1 MTITTRTA
9 STTVPELPDSILSC
23 PPSPSLSLSLS
34 SLVSVST
41 TPATDEPSFDEF
53 SEKECESA
61 KNTAIGQLPTAITN
75 TVMSG
80 GKKPSEFAGG
90 KDRYLPDY
98 LLNRVN
104 AEGKPPL
111 LLRPLAALLEF
122 FKIYGFGQTN
132 CASCATA
139 VAETL
144 EKNDVYQAMPKL
156 RGADVKGIMGLPV
169 NSGKSFDERLTK
181 LQQLKTGDEL
191 LTKLQQLK
199 STDDPLTILQQLKLE
214 DELNGVIVIH
224 RPARWQWLPGATQG
238 HACNL
243 IKFKDSNLIH
253 FFDAQK
259 KTHLS
264 FDLSIS
270 QQEKPLNSTDQK
282 KLSNQEAQISK
293 FLGPIGAG
301 GIDLYMKKIHEDI
314 NEKTGASAPVQ
325 QTA

>member
-1 MTITTRTA
+1 MKVTA
-9 STTVPELPDSILSC
+9 PPATPAVLPDSTLLRSSSC
-23 PPSPSLSLSLS
+23 LSL
-34 SLVSVST
+34 ST
-41 TPATDEPSFDEF
+41 TPATDVLGFDEF
-53 SEKECESA
+53 SEKECELA
-61 KNTAIGQLPTAITN
+61 KNSASANSLKIITN
-75 TVMSG
+75 TVVPD
-80 GKKPSEFAGG
+80 GKKPSEFEGS
-90 KDRYLPDY
+90 KDRYLSDY
-98 LLNRVN
+98 LLNCVN

-111 LLRPLAALLEF
+111 LLRPLAALLALLG
-122 FKIYGFGQTN
+122 IHGFGQTN

-144 EKNDVYQAMPKL
+144 ESNVLHQAMPKL

-169 NSGKSFDERLTK
+169 NSGESFDER
-181 LQQLKTGDEL
+181 

-301 GIDLYMKKIHEDI
+301 GIDLYMKEMHENI
-314 NEKTGASAPVQ
+314 NRRPEHQPQPNGELKT
-325 QTA
+325 

>member
-1 MTITTRTA
+1 MKVTA
-9 STTVPELPDSILSC
+9 SAPPDNLAESPGSTLSRP
-23 PPSPSLSLSLS
+23 PPSPYLRL
-34 SLVSVST
+34 ST
-41 TPATDEPSFDEF
+41 TPATDELGFDEF
-53 SEKECESA
+53 SEKEWELA

-90 KDRYLPDY
+90 KDRYLSDY

-111 LLRPLAALLEF
+111 LLRPLAALLALCG
-122 FKIYGFGQTN
+122 IHGFGQTN

-144 EKNDVYQAMPKL
+144 ESNVLHQAMPKL

-169 NSGKSFDERLTK
+169 NSGESFDER
-181 LQQLKTGDEL
+181 

-301 GIDLYMKKIHEDI
+301 GIDLYMKKMHADI
-314 NEKTGASAPVQ
+314 NKKAGASAP
-325 QTA
+325 A

>member
-1 MTITTRTA
+1 MKVTA
-9 STTVPELPDSILSC
+9 SAPPDNLAESPGSTLSRP
-23 PPSPSLSLSLS
+23 PPSPYLRL
-34 SLVSVST
+34 ST
-41 TPATDEPSFDEF
+41 TPATDELGFDEF
-53 SEKECESA
+53 SEKECELA
-61 KNTAIGQLPTAITN
+61 KNSASANSLKIITN
-75 TVMSG
+75 TVVPD
-80 GKKPSEFAGG
+80 GKKPSEFEGS
-90 KDRYLPDY
+90 KDRYLSDY
-98 LLNRVN
+98 LLNCVN

-111 LLRPLAALLEF
+111 LLRPLAALLALLG
-122 FKIYGFGQTN
+122 IHGFGQTN

-144 EKNDVYQAMPKL
+144 ESNVLHQAMPKL

-169 NSGKSFDERLTK
+169 NSGESFDER
-181 LQQLKTGDEL
+181 

-301 GIDLYMKKIHEDI
+301 GIDLYMKKMHADI
-314 NEKTGASAPVQ
+314 NKKAGASAP
-325 QTA
+325 A

>member
-1 MTITTRTA
+1 M
-9 STTVPELPDSILSC
+9 VPD
-23 PPSPSLSLSLS
+23 
-34 SLVSVST
+34 
-41 TPATDEPSFDEF
+41 
-53 SEKECESA
+53 
-61 KNTAIGQLPTAITN
+61 
-75 TVMSG
+75 
-80 GKKPSEFAGG
+80 GKKPSEFEGS
-90 KDRYLPDY
+90 KDRYLSDY
-98 LLNRVN
+98 LLNCVN

-111 LLRPLAALLEF
+111 LLRPLAALLALLG
-122 FKIYGFGQTN
+122 IHGFGQTN

-144 EKNDVYQAMPKL
+144 ESNVLHQAMPKL

-169 NSGKSFDERLTK
+169 NSGESFDER
-181 LQQLKTGDEL
+181 

-301 GIDLYMKKIHEDI
+301 GIDLYMKKIHADI

>member
-1 MTITTRTA
+1 
-9 STTVPELPDSILSC
+9 
-23 PPSPSLSLSLS
+23 
-34 SLVSVST
+34 
-41 TPATDEPSFDEF
+41 
-53 SEKECESA
+53 
-61 KNTAIGQLPTAITN
+61 
-75 TVMSG
+75 MSG

-90 KDRYLPDY
+90 KDRYLSDY

-169 NSGKSFDERLTK
+169 NSGKSFDER
-181 LQQLKTGDEL
+181 

-293 FLGPIGAG
+293 FLGPIGAD
-301 GIDLYMKKIHEDI
+301 GIDLYMKKMHADI
-314 NEKTGASAPVQ
+314 NKKAGASAP
-325 QTA
+325 A

>member
-1 MTITTRTA
+1 M
-9 STTVPELPDSILSC
+9 SPLS
-23 PPSPSLSLSLS
+23 PSPSPYLRL
-34 SLVSVST
+34 ST
-41 TPATDEPSFDEF
+41 TPATDVLGFDEL
-53 SEKECESA
+53 SEKECELA
-61 KNTAIGQLPTAITN
+61 KNSASANSLKIITN
-75 TVMSG
+75 TVVPDG
-80 GKKPSEFAGG
+80 RKLSEFEEN
-90 KDRYLPDY
+90 KDRYLSDY
-98 LLNRVN
+98 LLNCVN

-301 GIDLYMKKIHEDI
+301 GIDLYMKKMHADI
-314 NEKTGASAPVQ
+314 NKKAGASAP
-325 QTA
+325 A

>member
-1 MTITTRTA
+1 MKVTA
-9 STTVPELPDSILSC
+9 PPATPAVLPDSTLSRSSSC
-23 PPSPSLSLSLS
+23 LSL
-34 SLVSVST
+34 ST
-41 TPATDEPSFDEF
+41 TPATDVLGFDEF
-53 SEKECESA
+53 SEKECELA
-61 KNTAIGQLPTAITN
+61 KNSASANSLKIITN
-75 TVMSG
+75 TVVPD
-80 GKKPSEFAGG
+80 GKKPSEFEGS
-90 KDRYLPDY
+90 KDRYLSDY
-98 LLNRVN
+98 LLNCVN

-111 LLRPLAALLEF
+111 LLRPLAALLALLG
-122 FKIYGFGQTN
+122 IHGFGQTN

-144 EKNDVYQAMPKL
+144 ESNVLHQAMPKL

-169 NSGKSFDERLTK
+169 NSGESFDER
-181 LQQLKTGDEL
+181 

-243 IKFKDSNLIH
+243 IKFKDNNLIH

-301 GIDLYMKKIHEDI
+301 GIDLYMKKIHADI
-314 NEKTGASAPVQ
+314 NKKAGASAP
-325 QTA
+325 A

>member
-1 MTITTRTA
+1 MKVTA
-9 STTVPELPDSILSC
+9 PPATPAVLPDSTLSRSSSC
-23 PPSPSLSLSLS
+23 LSL
-34 SLVSVST
+34 ST
-41 TPATDEPSFDEF
+41 TPATDVLGFDEF
-53 SEKECESA
+53 SEKECELA
-61 KNTAIGQLPTAITN
+61 KNSASANSLKIITN
-75 TVMSG
+75 TVVPD
-80 GKKPSEFAGG
+80 GKKPSEFEGS
-90 KDRYLPDY
+90 KDRYLSDY
-98 LLNRVN
+98 LLNCVN

-111 LLRPLAALLEF
+111 LLRPLAALLALLG
-122 FKIYGFGQTN
+122 IHGFGQTN

-144 EKNDVYQAMPKL
+144 ESNVLHQAMPKL

-169 NSGKSFDERLTK
+169 NSGESFDER
-181 LQQLKTGDEL
+181 

-224 RPARWQWLPGATQG
+224 RPARWQGLPGATQG

-301 GIDLYMKKIHEDI
+301 GIDLYMKKMHADI
-314 NEKTGASAPVQ
+314 NKKAGASAP
-325 QTA
+325 A

>member
-1 MTITTRTA
+1 MKVTA
-9 STTVPELPDSILSC
+9 SAPPDNLAESPGSTLSRP
-23 PPSPSLSLSLS
+23 PPSPYLRL
-34 SLVSVST
+34 ST
-41 TPATDEPSFDEF
+41 TPATDELGFDEF
-53 SEKECESA
+53 SEKEWELA
-61 KNTAIGQLPTAITN
+61 KNSASANSLKIITN
-75 TVMSG
+75 TVVPD
-80 GKKPSEFAGG
+80 GKKPSEFEGS
-90 KDRYLPDY
+90 KDRYLSDY
-98 LLNRVN
+98 LLNCVN

-111 LLRPLAALLEF
+111 LLRPLAALLALLG
-122 FKIYGFGQTN
+122 IHGFGQTN

-144 EKNDVYQAMPKL
+144 ESNVLHQAMPKL

-169 NSGKSFDERLTK
+169 NSGESFDER
-181 LQQLKTGDEL
+181 

-301 GIDLYMKKIHEDI
+301 GIDLYMKKMHADI
-314 NEKTGASAPVQ
+314 NKKAGASAP
-325 QTA
+325 A

>member
-1 MTITTRTA
+1 MKVTA
-9 STTVPELPDSILSC
+9 PPATPAVLPDSTLSRSSSC
-23 PPSPSLSLSLS
+23 LSL
-34 SLVSVST
+34 ST
-41 TPATDEPSFDEF
+41 TPATDELGFDEF
-53 SEKECESA
+53 SEKEWELA

-90 KDRYLPDY
+90 KDRYLSDY

-111 LLRPLAALLEF
+111 LLRPLAALLALCG
-122 FKIYGFGQTN
+122 IHGFGQTN

-144 EKNDVYQAMPKL
+144 EKNDVYLAMPKL

-169 NSGKSFDERLTK
+169 NSGESFDER
-181 LQQLKTGDEL
+181 

-301 GIDLYMKKIHEDI
+301 GIDLYMKKMHADI
-314 NEKTGASAPVQ
+314 NKKAGASAP
-325 QTA
+325 A

>member
-1 MTITTRTA
+1 MKLDNTI
-9 STTVPELPDSILSC
+9 STISPIYTQQNEN
-23 PPSPSLSLSLS
+23 PSLMKNRDSFASQY
-34 SLVSVST
+34 SVDAECNYVDSGT
-41 TPATDEPSFDEF
+41 HNLGKLATYTPPKTIENKKDPVGIKPGNYSCFAT
-53 SEKECESA
+53 KE
-61 KNTAIGQLPTAITN
+61 N
-75 TVMSG
+75 
-80 GKKPSEFAGG
+80 
-90 KDRYLPDY
+90 YLANY
-98 LLNRVN
+98 LLDRVN
-104 AEGKPPL
+104 REGKPPL
-111 LLRPLAALLEF
+111 LLRPLAALLALF
-122 FKIYGFGQTN
+122 GIHGFGQTN

-144 EKNDVYQAMPKL
+144 ENNDVYLAMPKL
-156 RGADVKGIMGLPV
+156 RGADVKGIMGLPM
-169 NSGKSFDERLTK
+169 NSGVSVNEPLTK
-181 LQQLKTGDEL
+181 QQPLKAEDKL

-199 STDDPLTILQQLKLE
+199 STDDPLTILQQLKRE

-243 IKFKDSNLIH
+243 IKFKDNNLIH

-301 GIDLYMKKIHEDI
+301 GIDLYMKKMHADI
-314 NEKTGASAPVQ
+314 NKKAGASAP
-325 QTA
+325 A

>member
-1 MTITTRTA
+1 MKVTA
-9 STTVPELPDSILSC
+9 PPATPAVLPDSTLSRSSSC
-23 PPSPSLSLSLS
+23 LSL
-34 SLVSVST
+34 ST
-41 TPATDEPSFDEF
+41 TPATDVLGFDEF
-53 SEKECESA
+53 SEKECELA
-61 KNTAIGQLPTAITN
+61 KNSASANSLKIITN
-75 TVMSG
+75 TVVPD
-80 GKKPSEFAGG
+80 GKKPSEFEES
-90 KDRYLPDY
+90 KDRYLSDY
-98 LLNRVN
+98 LLNCVN

-111 LLRPLAALLEF
+111 LLRPLAALLALLG
-122 FKIYGFGQTN
+122 IHGFGQTN

-144 EKNDVYQAMPKL
+144 ESNVLHQAMPKL

-169 NSGKSFDERLTK
+169 NSGESFDER
-181 LQQLKTGDEL
+181 

-301 GIDLYMKKIHEDI
+301 GIDLYMKKMHADI
-314 NEKTGASAPVQ
+314 NKKAGASAP
-325 QTA
+325 A

>member
-1 MTITTRTA
+1 MKVTA
-9 STTVPELPDSILSC
+9 PPATPAVLPDSTLSRSSSC
-23 PPSPSLSLSLS
+23 LSL
-34 SLVSVST
+34 ST
-41 TPATDEPSFDEF
+41 TPATDVLGFDEF
-53 SEKECESA
+53 SEKECELA
-61 KNTAIGQLPTAITN
+61 KNSASANSLKIITN
-75 TVMSG
+75 TVVPD
-80 GKKPSEFAGG
+80 GKKPSEFEGS
-90 KDRYLPDY
+90 KDRYLSDY
-98 LLNRVN
+98 LLNCVN

-111 LLRPLAALLEF
+111 LLRPLAALLALLG
-122 FKIYGFGQTN
+122 IHGFGQTN

-144 EKNDVYQAMPKL
+144 ESNVLHQAMPKL

-169 NSGKSFDERLTK
+169 NSGESFDER
-181 LQQLKTGDEL
+181 

>member
-1 MTITTRTA
+1 MKVTA
-9 STTVPELPDSILSC
+9 SAPPDNLAESPGSTLSRP
-23 PPSPSLSLSLS
+23 PPSPYLRL
-34 SLVSVST
+34 ST
-41 TPATDEPSFDEF
+41 TPATDELGFDEF
-53 SEKECESA
+53 SEKECELA
-61 KNTAIGQLPTAITN
+61 KNSASANSLKIITN
-75 TVMSG
+75 TVVPD
-80 GKKPSEFAGG
+80 GKKPSEFEGS
-90 KDRYLPDY
+90 KDRYLSDY
-98 LLNRVN
+98 LLNCVN

-111 LLRPLAALLEF
+111 LLRPLAALLALLG
-122 FKIYGFGQTN
+122 IHGFGQTN

-144 EKNDVYQAMPKL
+144 ESNVLHQAMPKL

-169 NSGKSFDERLTK
+169 NSGESFDERLTK
-181 LQQLKTGDEL
+181 LQQLK
-191 LTKLQQLK
+191 
-199 STDDPLTILQQLKLE
+199 STDGPLTILQQLKLE

>member
-1 MTITTRTA
+1 MKVTA
-9 STTVPELPDSILSC
+9 PPATPAVLPDSTLSRSSSC
-23 PPSPSLSLSLS
+23 LSL
-34 SLVSVST
+34 ST
-41 TPATDEPSFDEF
+41 TPATDVLGFDEF
-53 SEKECESA
+53 SEKECELA
-61 KNTAIGQLPTAITN
+61 KNSASANSLKIITN
-75 TVMSG
+75 TVVPD
-80 GKKPSEFAGG
+80 GKKPSEFEGS
-90 KDRYLPDY
+90 KDRYLSDY
-98 LLNRVN
+98 LLNCVN

-111 LLRPLAALLEF
+111 LLRPLAALLALLG
-122 FKIYGFGQTN
+122 IHGFGQTN

-144 EKNDVYQAMPKL
+144 ESNVLHQAMPKL

-169 NSGKSFDERLTK
+169 NSGESFDER
-181 LQQLKTGDEL
+181 

-199 STDDPLTILQQLKLE
+199 STDDPLTILQQLKRE

-301 GIDLYMKKIHEDI
+301 GIDLYMKKMHADI
-314 NEKTGASAPVQ
+314 NKKAGASAP
-325 QTA
+325 A

>member
-1 MTITTRTA
+1 M
-9 STTVPELPDSILSC
+9 VPD
-23 PPSPSLSLSLS
+23 
-34 SLVSVST
+34 
-41 TPATDEPSFDEF
+41 
-53 SEKECESA
+53 
-61 KNTAIGQLPTAITN
+61 
-75 TVMSG
+75 
-80 GKKPSEFAGG
+80 GKKPSEFEGS
-90 KDRYLPDY
+90 KDRYLSDY
-98 LLNRVN
+98 LLNCVN

-111 LLRPLAALLEF
+111 LLRPLAALLALLG
-122 FKIYGFGQTN
+122 IHGFGQTN

-144 EKNDVYQAMPKL
+144 ESNVLHQAMPKL

-169 NSGKSFDERLTK
+169 NSGESFDER
-181 LQQLKTGDEL
+181 

-243 IKFKDSNLIH
+243 IKFKNSNLIH
-253 FFDAQK
+253 FLDVQK
-259 KTHLS
+259 KAYVECYL
-264 FDLSIS
+264 DNIVGKGA
-270 QQEKPLNSTDQK
+270 E
-282 KLSNQEAQISK
+282 ISK

>member
-1 MTITTRTA
+1 MKVTA
-9 STTVPELPDSILSC
+9 PPATPAVLPDSTLSRSSSC
-23 PPSPSLSLSLS
+23 LSL
-34 SLVSVST
+34 ST
-41 TPATDEPSFDEF
+41 TPATDVLGFDEF
-53 SEKECESA
+53 SEKECELA
-61 KNTAIGQLPTAITN
+61 KNSASANSLKIITN
-75 TVMSG
+75 TVVPD
-80 GKKPSEFAGG
+80 GKKPSEFEGS
-90 KDRYLPDY
+90 KDRYLSDY
-98 LLNRVN
+98 LLNCVN

-111 LLRPLAALLEF
+111 LLRPLAALLALLG
-122 FKIYGFGQTN
+122 IHGFGQTN

-144 EKNDVYQAMPKL
+144 ESNVLHQAMPKL

-169 NSGKSFDERLTK
+169 NSGESFDER
-181 LQQLKTGDEL
+181 

-301 GIDLYMKKIHEDI
+301 GIDLYMKKIHADI

>member
-1 MTITTRTA
+1 MKVTA
-9 STTVPELPDSILSC
+9 PPATPAVLPDSTLSRSSSC
-23 PPSPSLSLSLS
+23 LSL
-34 SLVSVST
+34 ST
-41 TPATDEPSFDEF
+41 TPATDVLGFDEF
-53 SEKECESA
+53 SEKECELA
-61 KNTAIGQLPTAITN
+61 KNSASANSLKIITN
-75 TVMSG
+75 TVVPD
-80 GKKPSEFAGG
+80 GKKPSEFEGS
-90 KDRYLPDY
+90 KDRYLSDY
-98 LLNRVN
+98 LLNCVN
-104 AEGKPPL
+104 AEGKLPL
-111 LLRPLAALLEF
+111 LLRPLAALLALLG
-122 FKIYGFGQTN
+122 IHGFGQTN

-144 EKNDVYQAMPKL
+144 ESNVLHQAMPKL

-169 NSGKSFDERLTK
+169 NSGESFDER
-181 LQQLKTGDEL
+181 

-301 GIDLYMKKIHEDI
+301 GIDLYMKKMHADI
-314 NEKTGASAPVQ
+314 NKKAGASAP
-325 QTA
+325 A

>member
-1 MTITTRTA
+1 MKVTA
-9 STTVPELPDSILSC
+9 SAPPDNLAESPGSTLSRP
-23 PPSPSLSLSLS
+23 PPSPYLRL
-34 SLVSVST
+34 ST
-41 TPATDEPSFDEF
+41 TPATDEPGFDEF
-53 SEKECESA
+53 SEKEWELA

-80 GKKPSEFAGG
+80 GKKPSEFVGG
-90 KDRYLPDY
+90 KDRYLSDY

-111 LLRPLAALLEF
+111 LLRPLAALLALCG
-122 FKIYGFGQTN
+122 IHGFGQTN

-144 EKNDVYQAMPKL
+144 EKNDVYLAMPKL

-169 NSGKSFDERLTK
+169 NRGKSFDERLTK
-181 LQQLKTGDEL
+181 
-191 LTKLQQLK
+191 
-199 STDDPLTILQQLKLE
+199 LQQLKLE

-243 IKFKDSNLIH
+243 IKFKNSNLIH

-259 KTHLS
+259 KAYVECYL
-264 FDLSIS
+264 DNIVGKGA
-270 QQEKPLNSTDQK
+270 E
-282 KLSNQEAQISK
+282 ISK

>member
-1 MTITTRTA
+1 MKVTA
-9 STTVPELPDSILSC
+9 SAPPDNLAESPGSTLSRP
-23 PPSPSLSLSLS
+23 PPSPYLRL
-34 SLVSVST
+34 ST
-41 TPATDEPSFDEF
+41 TPATDELGFDEF
-53 SEKECESA
+53 SEKEWELA

-90 KDRYLPDY
+90 KDRYLSDY

-111 LLRPLAALLEF
+111 LLRPLAALLALLG
-122 FKIYGFGQTN
+122 IHGFGQTN

-144 EKNDVYQAMPKL
+144 ESNVLHQAMPKL

-169 NSGKSFDERLTK
+169 NSGESFDER
-181 LQQLKTGDEL
+181 

-282 KLSNQEAQISK
+282 KLSKQEAQISK

-301 GIDLYMKKIHEDI
+301 GIDLYMKKMHADI
-314 NEKTGASAPVQ
+314 NKKAGASAP
-325 QTA
+325 A

>member
-1 MTITTRTA
+1 MKVTA
-9 STTVPELPDSILSC
+9 PPATPAVLPDSTLSRSSSC
-23 PPSPSLSLSLS
+23 LSL
-34 SLVSVST
+34 ST
-41 TPATDEPSFDEF
+41 TPATDVLGFDEF
-53 SEKECESA
+53 SEKECELA
-61 KNTAIGQLPTAITN
+61 KNSASANSLKIITN
-75 TVMSG
+75 TVVPD
-80 GKKPSEFAGG
+80 GKKPSEFEGS
-90 KDRYLPDY
+90 KDRYLSDY
-98 LLNRVN
+98 LLNCVN

-111 LLRPLAALLEF
+111 LLRPLAALLALLG
-122 FKIYGFGQTN
+122 IHGFGQTN

-144 EKNDVYQAMPKL
+144 ESNVLHQAMPKL

-169 NSGKSFDERLTK
+169 NSGESFDER
-181 LQQLKTGDEL
+181 

-301 GIDLYMKKIHEDI
+301 GIDLYMKKMHADI
-314 NEKTGASAPVQ
+314 NKKAGASAP
-325 QTA
+325 A

>member
-1 MTITTRTA
+1 MKVTA
-9 STTVPELPDSILSC
+9 PPATPAVLPDSTLSRSSSC
-23 PPSPSLSLSLS
+23 LSL
-34 SLVSVST
+34 ST
-41 TPATDEPSFDEF
+41 TPATDVLGFDEF
-53 SEKECESA
+53 SEKECELA
-61 KNTAIGQLPTAITN
+61 KNSASANSLKIITN
-75 TVMSG
+75 TVVPD
-80 GKKPSEFAGG
+80 GKKPSEFEGS
-90 KDRYLPDY
+90 KDRYLSDY
-98 LLNRVN
+98 LLNCVN

-111 LLRPLAALLEF
+111 LLRPLAALLALF
-122 FKIYGFGQTN
+122 GIHGFGQTN

-144 EKNDVYQAMPKL
+144 ENNDVYLAMPKL
-156 RGADVKGIMGLPV
+156 RGADVKGIMGLPM
-169 NSGKSFDERLTK
+169 NSGVSVNEPLTK
-181 LQQLKTGDEL
+181 QQPLKAEDKL

-270 QQEKPLNSTDQK
+270 QQEKLLNSTDQK

-301 GIDLYMKKIHEDI
+301 GIDLYMKKMHADI
-314 NEKTGASAPVQ
+314 NKKAGASAP
-325 QTA
+325 A

>member
-1 MTITTRTA
+1 MKVTA
-9 STTVPELPDSILSC
+9 SAPPDNLAESPGSTLSRP
-23 PPSPSLSLSLS
+23 PPSPYLRL
-34 SLVSVST
+34 ST
-41 TPATDEPSFDEF
+41 TPATDEPGFDEF
-53 SEKECESA
+53 SEKEWELA

-80 GKKPSEFAGG
+80 GKKPSEFVGG
-90 KDRYLPDY
+90 KDRYLSDY

-111 LLRPLAALLEF
+111 LLRPLAALLALCG
-122 FKIYGFGQTN
+122 IHGFGQTN

-144 EKNDVYQAMPKL
+144 EKNDVYLAMPKL

-169 NSGKSFDERLTK
+169 NRGKSFDERLTK
-181 LQQLKTGDEL
+181 LQQLKPEDKL

-243 IKFKDSNLIH
+243 IKFKNSNLIH
-253 FFDAQK
+253 FLDVQK
-259 KTHLS
+259 KAYVECYL
-264 FDLSIS
+264 DNIVGKGA
-270 QQEKPLNSTDQK
+270 E
-282 KLSNQEAQISK
+282 ISK

>member
-1 MTITTRTA
+1 MKVTA
-9 STTVPELPDSILSC
+9 PPATPAVLPDSTLSRSSSC
-23 PPSPSLSLSLS
+23 LSL
-34 SLVSVST
+34 ST
-41 TPATDEPSFDEF
+41 TPATDVLGFDEF
-53 SEKECESA
+53 SEKECELA
-61 KNTAIGQLPTAITN
+61 KNSASANSLKIITN
-75 TVMSG
+75 TVVPD
-80 GKKPSEFAGG
+80 GKKPSEFEGS
-90 KDRYLPDY
+90 KDRYLSDY
-98 LLNRVN
+98 LLNCVN

-111 LLRPLAALLEF
+111 LLRPLAALLALLG
-122 FKIYGFGQTN
+122 IHGFGQTN

-144 EKNDVYQAMPKL
+144 ESNVLHQAMPKL

-169 NSGKSFDERLTK
+169 NSGESFDER
-181 LQQLKTGDEL
+181 

-301 GIDLYMKKIHEDI
+301 GIDLYMKEMHENI
-314 NEKTGASAPVQ
+314 NRRPEHQPQPNGELKT
-325 QTA
+325 

>member
-1 MTITTRTA
+1 MKVTA
-9 STTVPELPDSILSC
+9 PPATPAVLPDSTLSRSSSC
-23 PPSPSLSLSLS
+23 LSL
-34 SLVSVST
+34 ST
-41 TPATDEPSFDEF
+41 TPATDVLGFDEF
-53 SEKECESA
+53 SEKECELA
-61 KNTAIGQLPTAITN
+61 KNSASANSLKIITN
-75 TVMSG
+75 TVVPD
-80 GKKPSEFAGG
+80 GKKPSEFEGS
-90 KDRYLPDY
+90 KDRYLSDY
-98 LLNRVN
+98 LLNCVN

-111 LLRPLAALLEF
+111 LLRPLAALLALLG
-122 FKIYGFGQTN
+122 IHGFGQTN

-144 EKNDVYQAMPKL
+144 ESNVLHQAMPKL

-169 NSGKSFDERLTK
+169 NSGESFDER
-181 LQQLKTGDEL
+181 

-243 IKFKDSNLIH
+243 IKFKNSNLIH
-253 FFDAQK
+253 FLDVQK
-259 KTHLS
+259 KAYVECYL
-264 FDLSIS
+264 DNIVGKGA
-270 QQEKPLNSTDQK
+270 E
-282 KLSNQEAQISK
+282 ISK

>member
-1 MTITTRTA
+1 M
-9 STTVPELPDSILSC
+9 PD
-23 PPSPSLSLSLS
+23 
-34 SLVSVST
+34 
-41 TPATDEPSFDEF
+41 
-53 SEKECESA
+53 
-61 KNTAIGQLPTAITN
+61 
-75 TVMSG
+75 
-80 GKKPSEFAGG
+80 GKKPSEFIGG

-104 AEGKPPL
+104 SEGKPPL
-111 LLRPLAALLEF
+111 LLRPLAALLALF
-122 FKIYGFGQTN
+122 GIHGFGQTN

-144 EKNDVYQAMPKL
+144 ESNVLHQAMPKL
-156 RGADVKGIMGLPV
+156 RGADVIGIMSLPI
-169 NSGKSFDERLTK
+169 KSVASAAELIS
-181 LQQLKTGDEL
+181 QLKKYEFT
-191 LTKLQQLK
+191 
-199 STDDPLTILQQLKLE
+199 
-214 DELNGVIVIH
+214 DELNGVLAIH
-224 RPARWQWLPGATQG
+224 RPKRWQWLPGATQG

-270 QQEKPLNSTDQK
+270 QQEKPLNSTDQQ

-301 GIDLYMKKIHEDI
+301 GIDLYMKKMHADI
-314 NEKTGASAPVQ
+314 NKKAGASAP
-325 QTA
+325 A